1 VKLKNNLT
9 APLKTQQSEGLPG
22 DLLQAGQQI
31 HSFSAPMKRPQLEDP
46 TGDLI
51 QPGTQAYWKT

>member
-1 VKLKNNLT
+1 MLHSEQLENSLT

-31 HSFSAPMKRPQLEDP
+31 SNCFASLNTLMPKHEYMKNMQKR
-46 TGDLI
+46 
-51 QPGTQAYWKT
+51 